1 MAVLLIRSAARRWQG
16 LLAVVL
22 LLPAACDAPRSRPPR
37 AWLRGRV
44 VDLAGRPVPGAELR
58 TALGRGRSDRDGRF
72 RVPAADGAQWLMA
85 RHPAHLP
92 RTRAAT
98 PRDGVLLRLTPAAP
112 GTVRLVVGGD
122 VMVGRRFFEP
132 DAVAPRT
139 PPVLAPE
146 SPPARFAALLAG
158 VAPLLQQADLVVVN
172 LESPLVAQP
181 RWEPGRPRPAGF
193 HASKEHVF
201 ASPRALAEG
210 LRQAGVDVIGLANNH
225 LFDQQND
232 GLLQTIS
239 SLQAAGYRAGRGFF
253 GAGLTP
259 EEAWRP
265 ARLRLRGASLALLG
279 CTTIAGQQHPESY
292 IASTAQAKGGAA
304 GCTPAALA
312 TAIRRARDGGATVL
326 AMLHG
331 GNEYQPAPTDSMARL
346 SALAVQA
353 GALLVLNHHPHVLGG
368 MRWGSGALVARS
380 LGNLLF
386 DQLLWSTFPS
396 TLLVLDLRDGRLL
409 QASAEPLILD
419 RFVPWA
425 ITGRLADAVARML
438 AGLEPGPMAIEGGAL
453 VLLPGQPLGQRTLTL
468 RLHPRSGEATIH
480 RLAPGWRVVAADPA
494 AALQLGRDRLWV
506 GSFAD
511 EVVDGRRDD
520 APLWALQPPATQV
533 VDGKALLLREPGRR
547 GPVLLRPSH
556 RLPVRGG
563 ETLTLLG
570 QVRHAPERAPR
581 LLLSWYDAMRGPSQ
595 ARTSQRLGPGGDGR
609 WTPFRIDLAVP
620 AASRALGVAVALD
633 PVPGRRTTAAVAALS
648 LVAWDPPGQAPRG
661 NPMQDHLRVT
671 APVSVTLRHDRWPGA
686 DPPAPG
692 RSPLEPLPPE
702 VGP

>member
-1 MAVLLIRSAARRWQG
+1 
-16 LLAVVL
+16 
-22 LLPAACDAPRSRPPR
+22 
-37 AWLRGRV
+37 
-44 VDLAGRPVPGAELR
+44 
-58 TALGRGRSDRDGRF
+58 
-72 RVPAADGAQWLMA
+72 
-85 RHPAHLP
+85 
-92 RTRAAT
+92 
-98 PRDGVLLRLTPAAP
+98 
-112 GTVRLVVGGD
+112 
-122 VMVGRRFFEP
+122 
-132 DAVAPRT
+132 
-139 PPVLAPE
+139 
-146 SPPARFAALLAG
+146 
-158 VAPLLQQADLVVVN
+158 
-172 LESPLVAQP
+172 
-181 RWEPGRPRPAGF
+181 
-193 HASKEHVF
+193 
-201 ASPRALAEG
+201 
-210 LRQAGVDVIGLANNH
+210 
-225 LFDQQND
+225 
-232 GLLQTIS
+232 
-239 SLQAAGYRAGRGFF
+239 
-253 GAGLTP
+253 
-259 EEAWRP
+259 
-265 ARLRLRGASLALLG
+265 
-279 CTTIAGQQHPESY
+279 
-292 IASTAQAKGGAA
+292 
-304 GCTPAALA
+304 
-312 TAIRRARDGGATVL
+312 
-326 AMLHG
+326 
-331 GNEYQPAPTDSMARL
+331 MARL

-453 VLLPGQPLGQRTLTL
+453 VLLPGQPLEQRTLTL

-511 EVVDGRRDD
+511 ELVDGRRDD

-648 LVAWDPPGQAPRG
+648 LVAWEPPGQPPRG